1 MPDKLIRGI
10 LGDGVARMFAIDVS
24 GVAEHARQLHRLR
37 DDAALLAAEAIVA
50 SVVLANHTKGEERIS
65 LQLQCS
71 NPKAAFIGDVDSKGG
86 IRARFTPDT
95 VQLGPR
101 RGIEGMMLTIKSL
114 PGNELY
120 RGVTSI
126 ESETISAALERHLDV
141 SAQVD
146 TVLNISASLGDNG
159 EIAYAG
165 GVIIERLPSPEI
177 TALEA
182 SAEFVVAFDP
192 VRNMNIGD
200 LLAAVY
206 NGTLQDHGI
215 EVLEEQTAT
224 WRCSCGQER
233 VEAVL
238 ASLPVEEIT
247 AILEEDGKA
256 EVICHFCNIA
266 YQVGPERLE
275 QMVVARTPE
284 EVH

>member
-10 LGDGVARMFAIDVS
+10 LGDGVARLFAIDVS
-24 GVAEHARQLHRLR
+24 GVAEQARQLHKLR

-71 NPKAAFIGDVDSKGG
+71 HPKAAFIGDVDSTGG

-95 VQLGPR
+95 VQLGVN

-114 PGNELY
+114 PGKELY

-126 ESETISAALERHLDV
+126 ESETIAAALERHLDV

-146 TVLNISASLGDNG
+146 TVLNISAALGDNG
-159 EIAYAG
+159 EIVHAG
-165 GVIIERLPSPEI
+165 GVIIERLPSPEV

-182 SAEFVVAFDP
+182 SAEFVVTFDP
-192 VRNMNIGD
+192 VRDMNISD
-200 LLAAVY
+200 LLSTVHL
-206 NGTLQDHGI
+206 GSLQGHNI
-215 EVLEEQTAT
+215 EVLEEQPAT
-224 WRCSCGQER
+224 WRCSCCQER

-256 EVICHFCNIA
+256 EVVCHFCNIA

-275 QMVVARTPE
+275 QMVVSRTPT
-284 EVH
+284 EVN

>member
-24 GVAEHARQLHRLR
+24 EVAEQARQLHQLR

-50 SVVLANHTKGEERIS
+50 SVVLASHTKGEERIS

-71 NPKAAFIGDVDSKGG
+71 NPKAAFIGDVDATGG
-86 IRARFTPDT
+86 IRARLTPST
-95 VQLGPR
+95 FQLNAD

-114 PGNELY
+114 PGKELY
-120 RGVTSI
+120 RGVTPI
-126 ESETISAALERHLDV
+126 ESETIAAALERHLDV

-146 TVLNISASLGDNG
+146 TVLNISAALGANG
-159 EIAYAG
+159 EVVHAG
-165 GVIIERLPSPEI
+165 GIVIERLPSPEA

-182 SAEFVVAFDP
+182 SAEFVVTFDP
-192 VRNMNIGD
+192 VRDMNIGE
-200 LLAAVY
+200 LLDAVQ
-206 NGTLQDHGI
+206 NGKLQGVEID
-215 EVLEEQTAT
+215 VLDEQPAN

-275 QMVVARTPE
+275 QMVVARTPS